1 MKKSRI
7 HYLALI
13 GVILLLSSCA
23 SPKKIVYFWDQEGE
37 VKSADLI
44 DYQPRIQPGDEL
56 KINISG
62 LNMEAA
68 LPFNLYEVSN
78 STNAQPVT
86 YIVSEEGK
94 VNFPVLGEILV
105 KNSTTKEISDKLTE
119 LLVSY
124 IKDPIVTVRLVNF
137 KIAVLGEVENPGTYP
152 VTNERV
158 SILDALGM
166 AGDLTIHGKR
176 ENVLLIREKDKKR
189 TYIKLDLT
197 KHNFFNSPYFYLAQN
212 DVLYVEPNKTKVNS
226 SSVGANTGVI
236 ISSISILISLV
247 AILLR

>member
-1 MKKSRI
+1 
-7 HYLALI
+7 
-13 GVILLLSSCA
+13 
-23 SPKKIVYFWDQEGE
+23 
-37 VKSADLI
+37 
-44 DYQPRIQPGDEL
+44 
-56 KINISG
+56 
-62 LNMEAA
+62 MEAA

-86 YIVSEEGK
+86 YIVSEDGN
-94 VNFPVLGEILV
+94 VNFPVLGDILV

-197 KHNFFNSPYFYLAQN
+197 KHNLFNSPYFYLAQN